1 MHPTVNVF
9 ASVKQYLSYN
19 ICLYSKPSLASWACG
34 NALGTFLQA
43 AMYEAESLRKKKM
56 KLTNAVAK
64 ALQESVTSDTLSRR
78 LYSIEQYGFLPNA
91 IAKLETARL
100 HIQVQFYTLD
110 SIWGKLGSAAIKKS
124 FSSRSRKTLTLSL
137 LGHVSGLAAACFG
150 HNTASTHTVHSMH
163 RTRCSAE
170 CITVHKSSTL
180 RMAIKC
186 IIYIY

>member
-1 MHPTVNVF
+1 MCLLQWGNIFPTIS
-9 ASVKQYLSYN
+9 ASTANLLLPPEPVVTH
-19 ICLYSKPSLASWACG
+19 WACSYKQQCTRQK
-34 NALGTFLQA
+34 AC
-43 AMYEAESLRKKKM
+43 EKKM

-64 ALQESVTSDTLSRR
+64 SLQESVISD
-78 LYSIEQYGFLPNA
+78 GFLPNA

-110 SIWGKLGSAAIKKS
+110 SVWGKLDSAAIKKS